1 MKFVV
6 NLFRSRRASAP
17 DAASAPT
24 ATRSPDDAFGRGMDL
39 ALTVLAFLIVGAL
52 LDRWLGTAPVFT
64 IVLILI
70 AGVGTFVHMKYV
82 YDGAMDQ
89 LEAERRA
96 ARASTSG
103 PELED
108 AA

>member
-1 MKFVV
+1 MRFVA
-6 NLFRSRRASAP
+6 NLFRIRRAP
-17 DAASAPT
+17 DVPPSVPPAH
-24 ATRSPDDAFGRGMDL
+24 RSSDDTLGRGMDL

-70 AGVGTFVHMKYV
+70 AGVGTFIHMKYV
-82 YDGAMDQ
+82 YDAAMDQ

-96 ARASTSG
+96 ARQSKTG
-103 PELED
+103 GEMEG